1 MVMCANEFKTK
12 GKRKLT
18 EIKKINCNIP
28 VNILRVLHLHLFPEG
43 FELNTVLGHD
53 SSVNNLCVCVFLGGC
68 SRESRKETVLSQKVS
83 NSS

>member
-28 VNILRVLHLHLFPEG
+28 VDILRVLHLHLFPEG

-53 SSVNNLCVCVFLGGC
+53 SSVNNLCVCFFGQLL
-68 SRESRKETVLSQKVS
+68 SRKSKRNRAKSEGQ
-83 NSS
+83 